1 MKLEISESSKKR
13 YALIMAG
20 GKGMRMN
27 SAVPKQFLKLDGKP
41 ILLHSI
47 NKFLNTDPNIEI
59 ILVLPPEYVVLW
71 EQLCAEYMFHKPV
84 KIAHSGESRFHS
96 VKNGLEFVTEDS
108 VVAIHD
114 AVRPLVSTK
123 TILAT
128 YKAAEM
134 YGNAVP
140 AVPIN
145 DSIRQIESSR
155 TIAVDRSRYCATQ
168 TPQCF
173 TSDIIKK
180 AYQQEYKYIFTD
192 DAMVV
197 EFMGEHIKLV
207 DGNPENIKIT
217 SPKDL
222 LIAEVLLKAEAQHF
236 TATK

>member
-1 MKLEISESSKKR
+1 
-13 YALIMAG
+13 MAG
-20 GKGMRMN
+20 GNGIRMN
-27 SAVPKQFLKLDGKP
+27 SPVPKQFLKLDGKP
-41 ILLHSI
+41 IILHSI
-47 NKFLNTDPNIEI
+47 NKFLDTDPNIEI
-59 ILVLPPEYVVLW
+59 ILVLPQDYLKFW
-71 EQLCAEYMFHKPV
+71 DALCAEFMFHKPI

-96 VKNGLEFVTEDS
+96 VKNGLELVTEES

-114 AVRPLVSTK
+114 AVRPLVSSK

-128 YKAAEM
+128 FKAAEM

-140 AVPIN
+140 AIPIN
-145 DSIRQIESSR
+145 DSIRQIESTR

-173 TSDIIKK
+173 RSDIIKK
-180 AYQQEYKYIFTD
+180 AYLQEYHYTFTD

-197 EFMGEHIKLV
+197 ESMGEQIRLV

-222 LIAEVLLKAEAQHF
+222 LIAEVLLKAEGQF
-236 TATK
+236 QTLSK

>member
-1 MKLEISESSKKR
+1 MGEIGKK

-27 SAVPKQFLKLDGKP
+27 SPVPKQFLKLEGKP

-47 NKFLNTDPNIEI
+47 DKFLNTDPYIEI
-59 ILVLPPEYVVLW
+59 ILILPQDYLKMW
-71 EQLCAEYMFHKPV
+71 EQVCAEYMFHKPV
-84 KIAHSGESRFHS
+84 KIAHSGETRFHS
-96 VKNGLEFVTEDS
+96 VKNGLELVTEES

-123 TILAT
+123 TIQVG
-128 YKAAEM
+128 YKTAEM
-134 YGNAVP
+134 YGNAIP
-140 AVPIN
+140 AIPIN
-145 DSIRQIESSR
+145 DSIRQIESTRS
-155 TIAVDRSRYCATQ
+155 IAVDRSRYCATQ

-173 TSDIIKK
+173 RSEIIKK
-180 AYQQEYKYIFTD
+180 AYQQEYHYTFTD

-197 EFMGEHIKLV
+197 EAMGENIRLV

-222 LIAEVLLKAEAQHF
+222 LIAEVLLKAEAQPF
-236 TATK
+236 TTNKI

>member
-1 MKLEISESSKKR
+1 MPDNGKKR

-20 GKGMRMN
+20 GSGIRMN
-27 SAVPKQFLKLDGKP
+27 SPVPKQFLKLDGKP
-41 ILLHSI
+41 ILLYSI
-47 NKFLNTDPNIEI
+47 NKFLDTDPNIEI
-59 ILVLPPEYVVLW
+59 ILVLPKEYLKFW
-71 EQLCAEYMFHKPV
+71 EQLCTEYMFHKPV
-84 KIAHSGESRFHS
+84 KIAYSGESRFHS
-96 VKNGLEFVTEDS
+96 VKNGLEMVMEEG

-114 AVRPLVSTK
+114 AVRPLVSSK

-134 YGNAVP
+134 YGNAIP
-140 AVPIN
+140 AIPIN
-145 DSIRQIESSR
+145 DSIRKIESTR

-173 TSDIIKK
+173 RSNIIKK
-180 AYQQEYKYIFTD
+180 AYLQEYHYTFTD

-197 EFMGEHIKLV
+197 ESMGENIHLV

-222 LIAEVLLKAEAQHF
+222 LIAEVLLKAEGQLL
-236 TATK
+236 TSGK

>member
-1 MKLEISESSKKR
+1 
-13 YALIMAG
+13 MAG
-20 GKGMRMN
+20 GSGIRMN
-27 SAVPKQFLKLDGKP
+27 SPVPKQFLKLDGKP

-47 NKFLNTDPNIEI
+47 NKFLDIDPTIEI
-59 ILVLPPEYVVLW
+59 ILVLPQEYLKFW
-71 EQLCAEYMFHKPV
+71 EQLCAEYMFHKPI
-84 KIAHSGESRFHS
+84 KIAYSGESRFHS
-96 VKNGLEFVTEDS
+96 VKNGLELVTEEGI
-108 VVAIHD
+108 VAIHD
-114 AVRPLVSTK
+114 AVRPLVSSK

-145 DSIRQIESSR
+145 DSIRQIESTR

-173 TSDIIKK
+173 RSDIIKK
-180 AYQQEYKYIFTD
+180 AYQQEYHYTFTD

-197 EFMGEHIKLV
+197 EAMGEQIRLV

-222 LIAEVLLKAEAQHF
+222 AIAEVLLKAEMPSSASG
-236 TATK
+236 K